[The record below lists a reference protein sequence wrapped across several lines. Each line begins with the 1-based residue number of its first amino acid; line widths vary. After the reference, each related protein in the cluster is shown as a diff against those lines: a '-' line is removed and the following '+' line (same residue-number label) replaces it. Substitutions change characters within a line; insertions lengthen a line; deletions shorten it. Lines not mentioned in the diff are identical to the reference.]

1 MKLVIDTNVLLVSI
15 SRRSSVNWL
24 FQSLINGGFD
34 LCVSTEILNEYAE
47 ILENKMGDRIAE
59 NVMKTIINLDDL
71 KLVSKHF
78 SWQLIEADKD
88 DNKFVD
94 CAIAANADYIVTHDK
109 HFNIL
114 KTIDFPKVNIIN
126 IQELEKILAGE
137 HL

>member
-126 IQELEKILAGE
+126 IHELEKILAGE

>member
-1 MKLVIDTNVLLVSI
+1 MRLVIDTNVLLVSI

-24 FQSLINGGFD
+24 FQSMINGGFTFCATTD
-34 LCVSTEILNEYAE
+34 ILDEYAE
-47 ILENKMGDRIAE
+47 IFNNRMGNEIAE
-59 NVMKTIINLDDL
+59 NVMKTIINLENI
-71 KLVSKHF
+71 KLVTKYF
-78 SWQLIEADKD
+78 TWQLIEADND

-126 IQELEKILAGE
+126 IQELERILSGK
-137 HL
+137 HP